1 VTEASGLNREE
12 AADPAPARELLLG
25 VVAAHRTGQPLHPQ
39 LVALGGRFVRTA
51 TTAPLYRLLALP
63 GPGVAR
69 GGLMR
74 VDGDTGHDGAG
85 VEVELHALPL
95 PALGSLVEV
104 LPPPLAVGRIGL
116 DDASWVVGMI
126 CTHRPAGALDVTEYG
141 SWPAYLAVAG
151 GAGRP

>member
-1 VTEASGLNREE
+1 MTGPGGLPRAGVAEPPPPR
-12 AADPAPARELLLG
+12 DLLLG

-39 LVALGGRFVRTA
+39 LVALGGRFVRVA

-69 GGLMR
+69 GGLLR
-74 VDGDTGHDGAG
+74 VDTDADHEGSG

-95 PALGSLVEV
+95 AALGALVDV

-116 DDASWVVGMI
+116 DDASWVVGLI

-141 SWPAYLAVAG
+141 SWPAYLAMAG